1 MLDTMSTWPLSP
13 EQNESSSRI
22 AGLQAELESLQSSLE
37 AAARHIARVCE
48 VLNAYSTEVRPSADH
63 EAYESPAT
71 LIQPTASAPAD
82 APPEDLSRRID
93 NNEVLKGVDERLKRL
108 AS

>member
-1 MLDTMSTWPLSP
+1 MLYTMSTWPLPP
-13 EQNESSSRI
+13 EQNEPGSHI

-37 AAARHIARVCE
+37 VAARHIARVCE
-48 VLNAYSTEVRPSADH
+48 LLNAYSTEVRPSADH

-71 LIQPTASAPAD
+71 LIQPTASAPED
-82 APPEDLSRRID
+82 APTEDLSRRI
-93 NNEVLKGVDERLKRL
+93 NNNDVLKGVDERLKRL